1 MAAGTGCTLRRMK
14 LYASFLILAAC
25 GSSGGKANPD
35 VGQLDGKPIDARVFL
50 DAPPVVPQM
59 ITLSGTAT
67 DQGQSG
73 SSPLANV
80 AIALYK
86 VNDETTPI
94 MSTTSGVDG
103 TYSLTVSTDG
113 LVVDAFIKA
122 TLSGYVD
129 NYVYPA
135 APFKADTST
144 DLNLISTG
152 DFGLLGVITG
162 QSSANGFVVVDITDA
177 AGNPIT
183 GATVQ
188 SDPASG
194 TYRYTDHSSGT
205 PTAKIS
211 TDTDGA
217 GFCINVPPGNV
228 TVSAAM
234 AGASFKSHVINAH
247 ANAFTN
253 TTVTE

>member
-1 MAAGTGCTLRRMK
+1 LATRTGCTLPRMK
-14 LYASFLILAAC
+14 LYASFVILAAC
-25 GSSGGKANPD
+25 GSSGNKANPD
-35 VGQLDGKPIDARVFL
+35 VGQPDAKPIDARVFL
-50 DAPPVVPQM
+50 DAPPVVPPM

-67 DQGQSG
+67 DDGQSG

-86 VNDETTPI
+86 TSDETTAI
-94 MSTTSGVDG
+94 GSATSAADG
-103 TYSLTVSTDG
+103 TYSFMVATDG

-135 APFKADTST
+135 AAFKADTST
-144 DLNLISTG
+144 DLNLVNTT

-162 QSSANGFVVVDITDA
+162 QSSSNGFVVVEITDA
-177 AGNPIT
+177 GGNAIT

-194 TYRYTDHSSGT
+194 TYRYTDTSSGT

-211 TDTDGA
+211 TANDGA

-228 TVSAAM
+228 TVSAAK

>member
-1 MAAGTGCTLRRMK
+1 LATRTGCTLPRMK
-14 LYASFLILAAC
+14 LYASFVILAAC
-25 GSSGGKANPD
+25 GSGGGKANPD
-35 VGQLDGKPIDARVFL
+35 AGGDSKPVDARVFL
-50 DAPPVVPQM
+50 DAPPNVPPM

-67 DQGQSG
+67 NQGQG
-73 SSPLANV
+73 SSGPLAGV
-80 AIALYK
+80 AIGLYK
-86 VNDETTPI
+86 TSDETTAI
-94 MSTTSGVDG
+94 ASATSGADG
-103 TYSLTVSTDG
+103 TYSFMVTTDG

-135 APFKADTST
+135 APFQADTST
-144 DLNLISTG
+144 DLNLINTT
-152 DFGLLGVITG
+152 DFGLLGFITG
-162 QSSANGFVVVDITDA
+162 QSSSNGFVVVEITDA
-177 AGNPIT
+177 TGAAIT

-194 TYRYTDHSSGT
+194 AYRYTDPGTGT
-205 PTAKIS
+205 PTGKIS
-211 TDTDGA
+211 TGTDGA

-228 TVSAAM
+228 TVNAAK

-247 ANAFTN
+247 PNAFTN